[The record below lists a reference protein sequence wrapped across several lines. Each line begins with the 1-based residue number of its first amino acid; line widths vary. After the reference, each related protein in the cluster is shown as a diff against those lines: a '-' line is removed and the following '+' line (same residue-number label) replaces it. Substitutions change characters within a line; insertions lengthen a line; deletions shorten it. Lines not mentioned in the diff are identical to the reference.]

1 MWPLM
6 GWHLADRRVWRF
18 FLLSTVN
25 GSILWPETWFRFCW
39 LFNPLQLNKNQTV
52 YNKSHFI
59 HETFQSAC
67 LLGEY
72 IRLEIFIPTPFPS
85 PTRACSCTLKHTPM
99 HACTHQPPLSSSS
112 TFWMIAFGST
122 KSYVLFDRQN
132 ERIYKKEHQRKIICK
147 NIGFGN
153 CQILCSCKCFFFLLF
168 LSFFCGVH
176 DETHCSVILAI
187 RTTLNLIGISIQDH
201 I

>member
-1 MWPLM
+1 MWSLM

-25 GSILWPETWFRFCW
+25 GSILWPETRFRFCW

-72 IRLEIFIPTPFPS
+72 ITLEIFIPTPFPS
-85 PTRACSCTLKHTPM
+85 PTHTQTHAHACMHTPTTSLFFLNFLDD
-99 HACTHQPPLSSSS
+99 C
-112 TFWMIAFGST
+112 FWF
-122 KSYVLFDRQN
+122 Y
-132 ERIYKKEHQRKIICK
+132 
-147 NIGFGN
+147 
-153 CQILCSCKCFFFLLF
+153 QILCSFWQAKWENISKRTSKKNHLQEYRIWKLPNLMFLQMFFFLLF
-168 LSFFCGVH
+168 LFFFCGVH

-187 RTTLNLIGISIQDH
+187 RMTLNLIGISIQDH

>member
-1 MWPLM
+1 MWSLM

-25 GSILWPETWFRFCW
+25 GSILWPETRFRFCW

-72 IRLEIFIPTPFPS
+72 ITLEIFIPTPFPS
-85 PTRACSCTLKHTPM
+85 PTHTQTHAHACMHTPTTSLFFLNFLDD
-99 HACTHQPPLSSSS
+99 C
-112 TFWMIAFGST
+112 FWFYQILCF
-122 KSYVLFDRQN
+122 FDRQN
-132 ERIYKKEHQRKIICK
+132 ERIYQKEHQRKIICK

-153 CQILCSCKCFFFLLF
+153 CQILCSCKCFFFF
-168 LSFFCGVH
+168 FSFSSFV
-176 DETHCSVILAI
+176 EFMMK
-187 RTTLNLIGISIQDH
+187 H
-201 I
+201 IARSFWQLEWP